1 MPPLILYGGILISI
15 DLLID
20 LYDKLQISVTLLH
33 FAFSISLLYEESVV
47 LRVESSLVECVS

>member
-33 FAFSISLLYEESVV
+33 SAFSISLLYEESVV
-47 LRVESSLVECVS
+47 LRVEFSLVECVS